1 MQNFIDKK
9 IERFESVMEKVSMP
23 FALLFTSFLIG
34 RVLVSVLF
42 GI

>member
-9 IERFESVMEKVSMP
+9 IERFESVMDKASMP
-23 FALLFTSFLIG
+23 IALLCTSFLIG
-34 RVLVSVLF
+34 RVLVSFIF